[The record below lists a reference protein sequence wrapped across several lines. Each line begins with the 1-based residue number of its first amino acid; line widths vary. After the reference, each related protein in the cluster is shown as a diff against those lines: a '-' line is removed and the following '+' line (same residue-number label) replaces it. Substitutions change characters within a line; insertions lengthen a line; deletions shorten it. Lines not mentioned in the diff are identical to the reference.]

1 MCVCVCE
8 HVCKFVCVCTRVWAC
23 AWAGAFVRARVGFVC
38 AGARAH
44 VLARARVC
52 VCYITLGMLQLYCSS
67 GVCMCVYCEEN
78 TAIRK

>member
-1 MCVCVCE
+1 
-8 HVCKFVCVCTRVWAC
+8 
-23 AWAGAFVRARVGFVC
+23 VRARVGFVC